1 MIEQIISVCL
11 TIVYV
16 EGVRI
21 VLGFVVLYAFHF
33 WTRVVMSL
41 NRDLRGILTHLN
53 TRHLVMLLFS
63 NLYRLA
69 YNHTMGM
76 GVTDDFALFL
86 KRPIMI
92 GNIKHVV

>member
-1 MIEQIISVCL
+1 MGL
-11 TIVYV
+11 
-16 EGVRI
+16 
-21 VLGFVVLYAFHF
+21 
-33 WTRVVMSL
+33 
-41 NRDLRGILTHLN
+41 ILTHLN

-69 YNHTMGM
+69 YNHTMGV

-92 GNIKHVV
+92 GNRKQV